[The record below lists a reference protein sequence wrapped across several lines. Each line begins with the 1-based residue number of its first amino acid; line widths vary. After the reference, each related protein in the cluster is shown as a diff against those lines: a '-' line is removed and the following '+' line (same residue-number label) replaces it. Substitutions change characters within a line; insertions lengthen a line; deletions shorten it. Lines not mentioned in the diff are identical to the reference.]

1 MDKWLK
7 SSFLLYF
14 SILHFTVDEK
24 ELEEKNKQRE
34 AKKQKL
40 YFGMFDLQSKTNEN
54 IFTEITMILGYS
66 MLLEFFKFQFS
77 R

>member
-1 MDKWLK
+1 MWYELFPNLFKMWINIK

-54 IFTEITMILGYS
+54 IFT
-66 MLLEFFKFQFS
+66 
-77 R
+77 

>member
-1 MDKWLK
+1 MWYELFPNLFKMWINGHFK

-54 IFTEITMILGYS
+54 IFT
-66 MLLEFFKFQFS
+66 
-77 R
+77 